1 MLEPRSLNPHGQI
14 VRSCL
19 KQNTGKKIKTLPSIM
34 DLRKE
39 WRMLQDWEREQEVT
53 EARKWLSPTNK
64 DRQKVKIMVV
74 RENHEL
80 THFFQV

>member
-1 MLEPRSLNPHGQI
+1 
-14 VRSCL
+14 
-19 KQNTGKKIKTLPSIM
+19 M